1 MNKVMFSRAK
11 LVENYFKPSI
21 ANFGRS
27 LFGGYC
33 PTYVPDFVLHG
44 APNDEKLRQ
53 NLVSDLAHAVQVN
66 TPPTG
71 PQAAPAKPLL
81 LIDTVI

>member
-1 MNKVMFSRAK
+1 MLLMNKVMFSRAK

-66 TPPTG
+66 TA
-71 PQAAPAKPLL
+71 QAALL
-81 LIDTVI
+81 RIDTVI